1 MSEIKSEVV
10 QVRMR
15 EDTLEQLDRLK
26 AVVKSSSRSDAVRRA
41 VGIVDIL
48 LNTVISGGQIIIEDK
63 KGKQKQIVITGLNR

>member
-48 LNTVISGGQIIIEDK
+48 LNTVISGGQIIVEDK
-63 KGKQKQIVITGLNR
+63 KGKQKQILITGLNR